1 MSAEED
7 VKVVDKQIE
16 DYWKNIESIFPRMT
30 AEWQS
35 TLGIWL
41 LGPANYVIRTES
53 LWAVDPMLRHR
64 EAEKKVLP
72 IVKNAFAG
80 IRFILIS
87 HLHSD
92 HYSLPFLLEMCVPG
106 VSIVLPDWIGEADL
120 VALKATGASLI
131 LAHANMQ
138 LQFDGI
144 RVDVLPGC
152 HYDYN
157 RPEKGVPSLAFQV
170 TTAEKTFLFPGDV
183 RDYEHCRMPV
193 DCDVVFSH
201 VWLGRGCATANR
213 EDTALDKYLHFVRAL
228 HPKLLLLTH
237 LYDIRRLE
245 KEQWTYK
252 HALWIK
258 HALQNTEIHVEA
270 PVPGENVIIVGGNKC
285 NEQA

>member
-1 MSAEED
+1 MHAGGFELLADESQTEEPAAEGVFRVVGFRSCGACRLAVQCLGTDGKAKLD
-7 VKVVDKQIE
+7 V
-16 DYWKNIESIFPRMT
+16 
-30 AEWQS
+30 
-35 TLGIWL
+35 
-41 LGPANYVIRTES
+41 
-53 LWAVDPMLRHR
+53 
-64 EAEKKVLP
+64 
-72 IVKNAFAG
+72 AF
-80 IRFILIS
+80 
-87 HLHSD
+87 D
-92 HYSLPFLLEMCVPG
+92 
-106 VSIVLPDWIGEADL
+106 
-120 VALKATGASLI
+120 
-131 LAHANMQ
+131 
-138 LQFDGI
+138 
-144 RVDVLPGC
+144 
-152 HYDYN
+152 DYN

-170 TTAEKTFLFPGDV
+170 TTAEKTYLFPGDV

-228 HPKLLLLTH
+228 RPKLLLLTH

-270 PVPGENVIIVGGNKC
+270 PVPGENVIIAGGNKC